1 MFARGSVL
9 LAALALAVLAGC
21 VTNTRANLSNAAQNL
36 EYSAN
41 ALVHDAGDEVTR
53 GDERRDETADYP
65 RYSHEYARDAAAL
78 ARNAHELRIAINEGA
93 SDSEV
98 HAVFDRLSRSYH
110 AVRDEISHSDS
121 LQARRDFGPV
131 TDSYHAIAHE
141 LGVHAERGEYFPPA

>member
-9 LAALALAVLAGC
+9 VVALALAGLAGC

-36 EYSAN
+36 EYNAK
-41 ALVHDAGDEVTR
+41 ALVHDTGDYVAR
-53 GDERRDETADYP
+53 SDERTDETADYSH
-65 RYSHEYARDAAAL
+65 YSHEYARDASAL
-78 ARNAHELRIAINEGA
+78 ARNAHELRVAIEDGA

-110 AVRDEISHSDS
+110 AVRDEVSHSDS

-141 LGVHAERGEYFPPA
+141 LGIHVARDEYIPPA